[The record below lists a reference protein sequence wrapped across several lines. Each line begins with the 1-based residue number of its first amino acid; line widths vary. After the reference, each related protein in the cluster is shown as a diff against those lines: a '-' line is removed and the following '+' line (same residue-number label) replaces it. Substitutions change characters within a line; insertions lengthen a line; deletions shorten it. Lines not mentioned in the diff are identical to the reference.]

1 MIALLMLSILTNPG
15 YAKLFMAQ
23 CLALLGTGL
32 LTVALGLI
40 AYDLAGEQAGIVLG
54 TALTIKMVAYVGIAP
69 LANALFARFQRK
81 TVLIAAD
88 LVRAL
93 VALALPFVDATWQI
107 YALIFVLQTAS
118 ATFTPAF
125 QATIPDILP
134 DEAEYTK
141 ALSLSRLAYDL
152 ENIISPT
159 LAGLLLTI
167 ITYHWLFVGTV
178 AGFCC
183 SMLLVMATRL
193 PGPDGEMKE
202 RSFQDRLT
210 RGARIYLATPP
221 VTGPAGTELCRD
233 HRRCDGNRQ
242 HGGHRP
248 HHLCRIGKRCCSCPC
263 SFRPGLD
270 DCSPVIATDA
280 GKGVGPT
287 GHVCRCGGV
296 NAGSGGDGHCH
307 PVERLD
313 GVAGSADGV
322 AAAWPVLQHHPDAI
336 GALVAAFLA
345 QSGPHRPVYG
355 SICPVTCLLA
365 VQLSPGGMAGSQL
378 GHGCDICRFC
388 RAVDDCIAGGVCA
401 VAPQFRQS
409 AGAQP

>member
-1 MIALLMLSILTNPG
+1 
-15 YAKLFMAQ
+15 
-23 CLALLGTGL
+23 
-32 LTVALGLI
+32 
-40 AYDLAGEQAGIVLG
+40 
-54 TALTIKMVAYVGIAP
+54 
-69 LANALFARFQRK
+69 
-81 TVLIAAD
+81 
-88 LVRAL
+88 
-93 VALALPFVDATWQI
+93 
-107 YALIFVLQTAS
+107 
-118 ATFTPAF
+118 
-125 QATIPDILP
+125 
-134 DEAEYTK
+134 
-141 ALSLSRLAYDL
+141 
-152 ENIISPT
+152 
-159 LAGLLLTI
+159 
-167 ITYHWLFVGTV
+167 
-178 AGFCC
+178 
-183 SMLLVMATRL
+183 
-193 PGPDGEMKE
+193 MKE

-210 RGARIYLATPP
+210 RGARIYLATPRLRGLP
-221 VTGPAGTELCRD
+221 GTELCRD

-280 GKGVGPT
+280 GKR
-287 GHVCRCGGV
+287 CRTDRSCLPV
-296 NAGSGGDGHCH
+296 RWGSTLVLAVMGNCH
-307 PVERLD
+307 PVERPGWRGRFLLM
-313 GVAGSADGV
+313 AWL
-322 AAAWPVLQHHPDAI
+322 AAWPVLQHHPDAI